1 VLVIDGAQG
10 EGGGQIVRT
19 SLSLSCL
26 LDVPVELVNIRAN
39 RPNPGLRPQH
49 LTGVKAMAQICQ
61 AKVAGG
67 YIGSPRLRFEPQTEP
82 QAGKYSFD
90 VAEAWKGGSAGAV
103 SLIFQTLLLPLASA
117 RADSELVLIGGTHVA
132 WSPPYHYL
140 RHVYLPAVQKMGIWA
155 RVSIERWG
163 WYPLGGGKMR
173 VRIRGQ
179 GTEGSSDNLLSL
191 SPVRL
196 EDRGALV
203 RVWGIS
209 AVSNLPD
216 HIVER
221 QRRRAEEILRARGF
235 EVQIDGVRAPSRGR
249 GTMLFLVVEC
259 ERTSAGFTAH
269 GQRGKPAETVAEEA
283 CRQLLEWW
291 GSNAALDR
299 HLADQLVLPTAL
311 ADGESTFTT
320 CCVTRHLLT
329 NIWVVERFGLA
340 YFEVEGDLGAPGKIT
355 VKRTNSGAQK
365 IPRPR
370 CL

>member
-1 VLVIDGAQG
+1 MNPFTKKIIIVPFTILILLISCQLWASSSVPID
-10 EGGGQIVRT
+10 
-19 SLSLSCL
+19 
-26 LDVPVELVNIRAN
+26 
-39 RPNPGLRPQH
+39 
-49 LTGVKAMAQICQ
+49 VKEF
-61 AKVAGG
+61 
-67 YIGSPRLRFEPQTEP
+67 RLKN
-82 QAGKYSFD
+82 G
-90 VAEAWKGGSAGAV
+90 
-103 SLIFQTLLLPLASA
+103 
-117 RADSELVLIGGTHVA
+117 
-132 WSPPYHYL
+132 
-140 RHVYLPAVQKMGIWA
+140 
-155 RVSIERWG
+155 
-163 WYPLGGGKMR
+163 
-173 VRIRGQ
+173 
-179 GTEGSSDNLLSL
+179 
-191 SPVRL
+191 
-196 EDRGALV
+196 
-203 RVWGIS
+203 
-209 AVSNLPD
+209 
-216 HIVER
+216 
-221 QRRRAEEILRARGF
+221 
-235 EVQIDGVRAPSRGR
+235 
-249 GTMLFLVVEC
+249 MLFLVVEC